1 MNIPDKKANSTVLA
15 DKRKKEFDCLK
26 HVASLSE
33 FVPETSWSVYKS
45 RRNRADIVPYFNSIL
60 PLLRQNVA
68 DFGTQKHCIE
78 NVDSVTTLLNPG
90 QKIVDTSDQPVYA
103 LSKRL
108 QQIYAHTIG
117 QGKYCPILVDFI

>member
-1 MNIPDKKANSTVLA
+1 M
-15 DKRKKEFDCLK
+15 K

-33 FVPETSWSVYKS
+33 FVPDTSWSVYTS

-68 DFGTQKHCIE
+68 DFGTQKHCIKI
-78 NVDSVTTLLNPG
+78 VDSVTTLLNPG
-90 QKIVDTSDQPVYA
+90 QTILDTSDQPMYAA

-108 QQIYAHTIG
+108 QQMYPHKFG
-117 QGKYCPILVDFI
+117 QGKYCPMLVDFI